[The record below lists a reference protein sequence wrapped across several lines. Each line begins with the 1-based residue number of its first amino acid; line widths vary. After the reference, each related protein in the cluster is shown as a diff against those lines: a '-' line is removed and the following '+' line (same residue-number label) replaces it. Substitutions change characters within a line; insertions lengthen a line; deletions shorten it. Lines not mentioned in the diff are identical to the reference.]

1 MHDTIIGNKTG
12 SEMSEQRAEIMRPCK
27 RLSDELE
34 AEAPR
39 LLAELEEMKPRLF
52 ADLEEARQRLQNDI

>member
-1 MHDTIIGNKTG
+1 MQDTITGNKTG

-27 RLSDELE
+27 RLSEELE

-39 LLAELEEMKPRLF
+39 LLAELDEMKPRLL
-52 ADLEEARQRLQNDI
+52 AELDEAAQRLQNDI